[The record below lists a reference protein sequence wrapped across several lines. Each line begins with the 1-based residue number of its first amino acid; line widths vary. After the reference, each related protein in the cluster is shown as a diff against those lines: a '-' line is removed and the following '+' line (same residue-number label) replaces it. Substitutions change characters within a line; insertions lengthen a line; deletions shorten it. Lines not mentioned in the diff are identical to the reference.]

1 MAHGKTAAQVGYK
14 WVLQKGATVAL
25 SSTNLQHLQDDL
37 NIFDF
42 ELTEAEMM
50 QLDTLRAATTLK
62 QLDAISFFQLSFFV
76 GGLSSVIATLAQKQ
90 RILRAQPPLLA

>member
-1 MAHGKTAAQVGYK
+1 MGYK

-42 ELTEAEMM
+42 ELSDAEMM
-50 QLDTLRAATTLK
+50 QLDTLRAVAMLE
-62 QLDAISFFQLSFFV
+62 QLDTMSTFQLSFLI
-76 GGLSSVIATLAQKQ
+76 GGLAFLIVALSVKY
-90 RILRAQPPLLA
+90 RACNDMQPLFA